1 MRSIWIENNYLVEK
15 KSFLLFLLY
24 IILVC
29 MKLKVM
35 KSYLETLPHKKSS
48 INARFILINII

>member
-35 KSYLETLPHKKSS
+35 KSYLETLSHKKSS

>member
-1 MRSIWIENNYLVEK
+1 MRSIWIENNYFVEK

-35 KSYLETLPHKKSS
+35 KSYLETLFHQK
-48 INARFILINII
+48 NLALMLDLY